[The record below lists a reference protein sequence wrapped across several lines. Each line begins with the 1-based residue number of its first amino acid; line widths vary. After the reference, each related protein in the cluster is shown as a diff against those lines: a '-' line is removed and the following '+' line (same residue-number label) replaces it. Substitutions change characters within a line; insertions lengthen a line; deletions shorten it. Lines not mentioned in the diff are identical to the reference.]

1 MRVNGLNQIHHFLKS
16 CSPSLGYLL
25 TRFVNIGFKSVDTLE
40 EVACNWT
47 EEERLKLLKK
57 LRVSDEEISELELI
71 ALETRFQKYH
81 LEILNGL

>member
-1 MRVNGLNQIHHFLKS
+1 
-16 CSPSLGYLL
+16 
-25 TRFVNIGFKSVDTLE
+25 VDTLE